1 LIINFVCTNLL
12 GAVKVYYFLLV
23 LHAVIK
29 TGFMVRKTRQTVSI
43 EMKKY
48 FIHNGVEHFGPF
60 DTEDLKQHKIQRET
74 PIWYEGLEDWTTAEK
89 IVELKPL
96 FAAIPPPFR
105 KVELTPPKIEKKEK
119 VASAKPKETDNNSVK
134 ALMKKNEFIVVFI
147 LSSFMFFS
155 VVCGILL
162 YLLMK

>member
-1 LIINFVCTNLL
+1 LSVLIHFGT
-12 GAVKVYYFLLV
+12 VKVYFFLLV
-23 LHAVIK
+23 LQAVIK

-96 FAAIPPPFR
+96 FAAIPPPFK

-119 VASAKPKETDNNSVK
+119 AVKVAKESPKESDSTVN

-155 VVCGILL
+155 VICGILL